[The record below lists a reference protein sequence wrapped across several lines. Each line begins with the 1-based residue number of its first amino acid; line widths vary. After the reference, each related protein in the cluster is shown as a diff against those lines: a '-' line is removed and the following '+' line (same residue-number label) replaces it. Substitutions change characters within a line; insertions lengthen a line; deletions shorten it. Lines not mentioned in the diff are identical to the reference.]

1 MRIVLS
7 IIFLLIGFQFI
18 FAQSVP
24 IDPDIRYGKLSNGMA
39 YYIRHNK
46 EPKERASFYIIQ
58 DVGAILEEDDQDG
71 LAHFLEHMAFNGTK
85 HFPGKGIIKT
95 LERHG
100 VAFGRNINAYTSN
113 DETVY
118 NLSEV
123 PIKNPG
129 LLDTCLLILNDWS
142 EYLLLTNEEID
153 AERGVISEEWRTR
166 RNAGF
171 RLREKYFPVL
181 LKDSKFAQRDIIGK
195 LDVIKNFKPETLK
208 QFYKDWYRTDLQ
220 AIAIVGDIDVN
231 EVEKKVKDL
240 LGKIPAEPSPKERK
254 RYDIPYHKESL
265 YTKATD
271 PEATSNSL
279 NIYIKHKG
287 TDPKNKD
294 LKYYRELFVNQIF
307 NRMMGDRINELLQKG
322 EPPFITGSIG
332 YGGFIGDNDVFSIG
346 ISAHSKKMDSGLKA
360 IYTEALRV
368 YQHGF
373 TEGELE
379 RTKKTIL
386 TQTESQWKQ
395 KDKIPN
401 DQYCRAI
408 VQHYLDNSP
417 LESIDQEWDLTQK
430 ILPTITLDYISSKIQ
445 QWLKPENRVVVITGP
460 DSEAEQLLTEEKVL
474 SILAEVE
481 KSKIDPY
488 EDKAVATSLINKD
501 LKGSK
506 IVKTKDLPQFNA
518 KEWTLANNA
527 KVIYRKADFQKDN
540 ISILAKSNGGF
551 SLYGPPAL
559 PSAMLM
565 SQFIPQFGVGD
576 FDAVALKKMLS
587 GKKAS
592 INSLVTE
599 LGEIL
604 SGSSTPKD
612 VETMMQLL
620 YLQFE
625 HPRFDADAYS
635 ALVKRF
641 EPFIENMNKNPQ
653 KIMSDSLSLIMSNYS
668 DRTFVMD
675 KSTIQKANV
684 AEMERIYRDRFKDA
698 GDFTFFIVGNIE
710 ENDVKPLV
718 EKYIGSLTDQP
729 RKERWKNNKVAMPKG
744 KTEKEIKIPLQTEKA
759 NVVVAYSAA
768 SKYTPQNNLYMDII
782 ESVLNLRFTEE
793 IREKEGG
800 TYGVSVRSSAS
811 AQPEAKKSLQ
821 MNFDTD
827 PTKAE
832 HLRSIVYREIN
843 KLASTGPTKEELEK
857 AVKNLQKER
866 EEAKPNN
873 SYWMNTLVEF
883 YENKIDNNSS
893 KNYEDI
899 LKSATVNSVRDFAKA
914 FFAKPDIVD
923 VIFKPLK

>member
-1 MRIVLS
+1 MRSIL
-7 IIFLLIGFQFI
+7 IIFILLSGFQYCFTQ
-18 FAQSVP
+18 AVP
-24 IDPDIRYGKLSNGMA
+24 MDPDIRYGKLSNGMT

-58 DVGAILEEDDQDG
+58 DVGAVLEEDDQDG

-95 LERHG
+95 LEKHG
-100 VAFGRNINAYTSN
+100 VAFGRNINAYTST

-142 EYLLLTNEEID
+142 DYLLLTNEEID

-171 RLREKYFPVL
+171 RLREKYFPIL
-181 LKDSKFAQRDIIGK
+181 LKDSKFAKRDVIGK

-231 EVEKKVKDL
+231 EVENKVKEL

-254 RYDIPYHKESL
+254 RYDVPYHKETL
-265 YTKATD
+265 YAKATD

-287 TDPKNKD
+287 TDPKDKD
-294 LKYYRELFVNQIF
+294 MKYYRELFVNQIF
-307 NRMMGDRINELLQKG
+307 NRMMSDRINELLQKG
-322 EPPFITGSIG
+322 EPPFIGGSIG
-332 YGGFIGDNDVFSIG
+332 YGGFIGSSDVFSIG
-346 ISAHSKKMDSGLKA
+346 INAQSKKMDVGLKA
-360 IYTEALRV
+360 IYTEAMRV
-368 YQHGF
+368 FHHGF

-379 RTKKTIL
+379 RTKNSIL

-395 KDKIPN
+395 KDKISN
-401 DQYCRAI
+401 DQICQSI

-417 LESIDQEWDLTQK
+417 LESIDKEWELTQK
-430 ILPTITLDYISSKIQ
+430 ILPTITLDYVSNKAK
-445 QWLKPENRVVVITGP
+445 QWLQPENRVVIVTGP
-460 DSEAEQLLTEEKVL
+460 DSESDHLLTEQQVL
-474 SILAEVE
+474 SIISEIE
-481 KSKIDPY
+481 KANITPY
-488 EDKAVATSLINKD
+488 EDKAVASSLINKD

-506 IVKTKDLPQFNA
+506 IIKTKNLPQFNA
-518 KEWTLANNA
+518 KEWTLSNNA
-527 KVIYRKADFQKDN
+527 KVVYRKADFQKDN
-540 ISILAKSNGGF
+540 ITLLAKSNGGY
-551 SLYGPPAL
+551 SLYGPSSL

-576 FDAVALKKMLS
+576 FDATMLKKMMS
-587 GKKAS
+587 GKKATV
-592 INSLVTE
+592 NPVVTE
-599 LGEIL
+599 LGEVL

-620 YLQFE
+620 YLHFE
-625 HPRFDADAYS
+625 QPRFDAEAFTT
-635 ALVKRF
+635 LVKRF

-653 KIMSDSLSLIMSNYS
+653 KIMSDSLSLIMTNYS
-668 DRTFVMD
+668 NRTLVMD
-675 KSTIQKANV
+675 KNTIQKANV
-684 AEMERIYRDRFKDA
+684 AEMERVYKERFKDV

-710 ENDVKPLV
+710 ENELKPLI
-718 EKYIGSLTDQP
+718 EKYIGSMTDNP
-729 RKERWKNNKVAMPKG
+729 RKEQWKNNKVGMPKG

-759 NVVVAYSAA
+759 NVVVAYNTT
-768 SKYTPQNNLYMDII
+768 SKYTPQSNLYMDLI
-782 ESVLNLRFTEE
+782 EYVLKLRFTEE

-800 TYGVSVRSSAS
+800 TYGVSVRSSAT
-811 AQPEAKKSLQ
+811 AQPEPKKSLQ

-843 KLASTGPTKEELEK
+843 KLASVGPTAEELDK
-857 AVKNLQKER
+857 AVKNLRKER
-866 EEAKPNN
+866 EESKPNN
-873 SYWMNTLVEF
+873 SYWMNTLVE
-883 YENKIDNNSS
+883 YYDNKIDNNDP

-899 LKSATVNSVRDFAKA
+899 LNKATINSVRDFAKM

>member
-1 MRIVLS
+1 M
-7 IIFLLIGFQFI
+7 
-18 FAQSVP
+18 
-24 IDPDIRYGKLSNGMA
+24 
-39 YYIRHNK
+39 
-46 EPKERASFYIIQ
+46 
-58 DVGAILEEDDQDG
+58 
-71 LAHFLEHMAFNGTK
+71 
-85 HFPGKGIIKT
+85 
-95 LERHG
+95 
-100 VAFGRNINAYTSN
+100 
-113 DETVY
+113 
-118 NLSEV
+118 
-123 PIKNPG
+123 
-129 LLDTCLLILNDWS
+129 
-142 EYLLLTNEEID
+142 TNEEID

-240 LGKIPAEPSPKERK
+240 LGQIPAEPSPKERK

-271 PEATSNSL
+271 PEATANSL

-445 QWLKPENRVVVITGP
+445 QWLKPENRVIVITGP

-540 ISILAKSNGGF
+540 ISILAKSSGGF
-551 SLYGPPAL
+551 SLYGP
-559 PSAMLM
+559 
-565 SQFIPQFGVGD
+565 
-576 FDAVALKKMLS
+576 
-587 GKKAS
+587 
-592 INSLVTE
+592 TC
-599 LGEIL
+599 
-604 SGSSTPKD
+604 
-612 VETMMQLL
+612 
-620 YLQFE
+620 
-625 HPRFDADAYS
+625 
-635 ALVKRF
+635 
-641 EPFIENMNKNPQ
+641 
-653 KIMSDSLSLIMSNYS
+653 
-668 DRTFVMD
+668 
-675 KSTIQKANV
+675 
-684 AEMERIYRDRFKDA
+684 
-698 GDFTFFIVGNIE
+698 FTF
-710 ENDVKPLV
+710 
-718 EKYIGSLTDQP
+718 SH
-729 RKERWKNNKVAMPKG
+729 
-744 KTEKEIKIPLQTEKA
+744 
-759 NVVVAYSAA
+759 AYVSI
-768 SKYTPQNNLYMDII
+768 YT
-782 ESVLNLRFTEE
+782 
-793 IREKEGG
+793 
-800 TYGVSVRSSAS
+800 
-811 AQPEAKKSLQ
+811 
-821 MNFDTD
+821 
-827 PTKAE
+827 
-832 HLRSIVYREIN
+832 SIWSR
-843 KLASTGPTKEELEK
+843 
-857 AVKNLQKER
+857 
-866 EEAKPNN
+866 
-873 SYWMNTLVEF
+873 
-883 YENKIDNNSS
+883 
-893 KNYEDI
+893 
-899 LKSATVNSVRDFAKA
+899 
-914 FFAKPDIVD
+914 
-923 VIFKPLK
+923 